1 MCLSSGCGRQN
12 GKRPKIWRG
21 FAVPS
26 CAGLCPRTRAR
37 EKIPVKPVESFL
49 LKNGKKIAERKGLGD
64 GFIKKKKSGEY
75 GKETPDFIFY
85 KSG

>member
-1 MCLSSGCGRQN
+1 
-12 GKRPKIWRG
+12 
-21 FAVPS
+21 
-26 CAGLCPRTRAR
+26 
-37 EKIPVKPVESFL
+37 VKPVESFL